1 MTSDIRAVTTRWET
15 TCLHCGHT
23 LPIGSMVHVVTD
35 ADGRPRAAHVSCDL
49 VERRKAHRWE
59 MRE

>member
-1 MTSDIRAVTTRWET
+1 MSAGADIRAVTTRRET

-35 ADGRPRAAHVSCDL
+35 EQGRPRASHVSCDL
-49 VERRKAHRWE
+49 LARQEARR
-59 MRE
+59 